1 MNSQEPYDPYKEI
14 EDRRAN
20 RWKQYFIENPDEL
33 AYFEHE
39 LGLAPTECPESSTE
53 SGCHSERSPDAVD
66 RDAVKNPEAPPKT
79 IPMATFCMSPDDPS
93 LRADKNHRLSSQDD
107 KMFSGPRD
115 GDCFVRTGNRTV
127 AAAPGDAPRAVA
139 VAAGSELLRDI
150 EAFLLRFVI
159 LPPHTALPLA
169 LWSLLTHAF
178 DSFDACPYL
187 AITSP
192 APRCGKTRLLE
203 CLDLLVSSPRR
214 ASNISEAAL
223 FRTIE
228 KFQPTLMLDEAET
241 LSGKSERAEYLR
253 QILNAGNRRGA
264 VVTRCIGQ
272 GANLDAM
279 DFSVFCPKVLAGIG
293 TFPQTIAD
301 RAIVIAMQRRKNSE
315 RVDRFLHR
323 MAKPEGEAL
332 RKRAENFM
340 DARREEI
347 SAAYLITNLEFISDR
362 DAEAW
367 APLFAILSVADAA
380 RAAELQSCAEIL
392 THTKAA
398 NAEDDSLSLRL
409 LADVRNAWP
418 PHEPKIFTADLVQ
431 RLKAI
436 EDGPWASDERFD
448 GRRLSRLLKPFGVIP
463 TNVQINAANRKGY
476 YRQDAEAAFGRYL
489 GPQQVQP

>member
-1 MNSQEPYDPYKEI
+1 MNPEKPFDPYKES
-14 EDRRAN
+14 EDGHVN
-20 RWKQYFIENPDEL
+20 RWKRFLIENPDMIEEL
-33 AYFEHE
+33 EQG
-39 LGLAPTECPESSTE
+39 LGIGAN
-53 SGCHSERSPDAVD
+53 A
-66 RDAVKNPEAPPKT
+66 N
-79 IPMATFCMSPDDPS
+79 DDEV
-93 LRADKNHRLSSQDD
+93 A
-107 KMFSGPRD
+107 G
-115 GDCFVRTGNRTV
+115 
-127 AAAPGDAPRAVA
+127 AAAPVPGAAVA
-139 VAAGSELLRDI
+139 SATFPGGSDIADGASAAGAKLLREI

-169 LWSLLTHAF
+169 LWTLLTHAF

-264 VVTRCIGQ
+264 VVTRCTGQ

-301 RAIVIAMQRRKNSE
+301 RAIVIAMQRRKDSE
-315 RVDRFLHR
+315 RVERFLHR

-332 RKRAENFM
+332 CKRAENFM
-340 DARREEI
+340 EARCAEI
-347 SAAYLITNLEFISDR
+347 SAAYVATNLEFISDR

-367 APLFAILSVADAA
+367 APLFAILSVADAS

-418 PHEPKIFTADLVQ
+418 AAEPKIFTADLVQ

-463 TNVQINAANRKGY
+463 ATVQIGSGSRKGY
-476 YRQDAEAAFGRYL
+476 YRQQADAAFSRYL
-489 GPQQVQP
+489 GPQPAVS